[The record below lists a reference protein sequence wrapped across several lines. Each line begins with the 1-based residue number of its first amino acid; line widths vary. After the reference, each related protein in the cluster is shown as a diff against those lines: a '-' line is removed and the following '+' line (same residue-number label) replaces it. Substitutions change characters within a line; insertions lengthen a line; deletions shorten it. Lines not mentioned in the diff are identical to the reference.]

1 VADYDDNLL
10 NTSENLAAVDWD
22 HLETGGI
29 PAEGKHRVTITKVGG
44 ELKNFKTYTGPQAVL
59 QMTITEGDDKGKMIF
74 DRINLPH
81 ASEAQGNQNR
91 RVLIASRLGLIQTGS
106 KDTTKIN
113 WKLLEGMEAVVT
125 VIHKKGTGDNA
136 GKTYANLSF
145 DGYENIDAAMV
156 TSPGPGGAA
165 GPEAYADI

>member
-1 VADYDDNLL
+1 VADYDDSLL
-10 NTSENLAAVDWD
+10 NTSENLAGVDWD

-29 PAEGKHRVTITKVGG
+29 PAEGKHPVTITKVGG
-44 ELKNFKTYTGPQAVL
+44 ELHNFKTYTGPQAVI
-59 QMTITEGDDKGKMIF
+59 QMTIRGGADKGKMIF

-113 WKLLEGMEAVVT
+113 WKLLEGMKPVVT
-125 VIHKKGTGDNA
+125 VIHKKGTGENA
-136 GKTYANLSF
+136 GKTYANVTF
-145 DGYENIDAAMV
+145 DGYEHPDAAIP
-156 TSPGPGGAA
+156 PGPGPEAA